1 MNSFQEIFNKQKAY
15 FDSDATKSYEWRI
28 DQLTRLENLC
38 NENGETLEAAMSS
51 DFKTA
56 SQEKVFEIM
65 APVGTAAF
73 AKQELK
79 EWMKAVDVVVPKALR
94 ESGHTAKVYREPY
107 GVTLVIGPF
116 NGPLT
121 LLFDPACQVLAAGN
135 PCILKLSEGLPAT
148 SKVLLDL
155 IPKYF
160 DPRAVTA
167 VTGSKDEVT
176 ELLKLPFDFIFFTGS
191 VKVGKIVM
199 EAAAKNLT
207 PVLLELGGQNP
218 AFVDATANIPD
229 AAKKI
234 VWGATAWGGQ
244 WCTSP
249 GYAYVHESIAEAF
262 VRESKKAVIELYGTD
277 PKSRSDDYSRIISPK
292 AVDRFVSLIDQSKVV
307 AGGSADRE
315 ARYLDPTIL
324 YPVTWDDPIMEDE
337 IFGPILPILTYKD
350 MDAAIREVK
359 KHPKPLSGFLF
370 SRDQKAI
377 DHFLA
382 SLSFGGGA
390 INQVN
395 IHLFIETM
403 PFGGVGYSGIGHYYG
418 KAGFDALTH
427 AKSVL
432 ISPPDV
438 AIQHLFPPC
447 TEERSKRS
455 ASGLNTRPQRSPTK
469 RPPRSTEM
477 KTNAKDYVSIAQQFF
492 TAYDAHEVDGM
503 LALCADGALGR
514 YAPYG
519 RESVVPIRGGIDVIW
534 SAFPNAVPNFRVKV
548 IELIPAEGNTVVI
561 QAEMSGPI
569 PAEVPGVAK
578 KGQDVHIPHCY
589 ILRFDTDS
597 KITRLDAYWDNTV
610 LNSIKASGV

>member
-1 MNSFQEIFNKQKAY
+1 MNQFQKIFDKQKAY
-15 FDSDATKSYEWRI
+15 FDSDPTKSYEWRI
-28 DQLTRLENLC
+28 DKLTRLENLC
-38 NENGETLEAAMSS
+38 NENAEVLEAAMSS

-73 AKQELK
+73 AKLELK
-79 EWMKAVDVVVPKALR
+79 EWMKPVDVVVPKALR

-121 LLFDPACQVLAAGN
+121 LLFDPAVQVIAAGN

-148 SKVLLDL
+148 SKLLLDL

-160 DPRAVTA
+160 DPRSVTA
-167 VTGSKDEVT
+167 
-176 ELLKLPFDFIFFTGS
+176 FTGS

-207 PVLLELGGQNP
+207 PILLELGGQNP
-218 AFVDATANIPD
+218 AFVDPTANIPD

-249 GYAYVHESIAEAF
+249 GYAYVHESIAEEF
-262 VRESKKAVIELYGTD
+262 VQECKKAVVELYGND
-277 PKSRSDDYSRIISPK
+277 PKSRLDDYSRIVSPK
-292 AVDRFVSLIDQSKVV
+292 AVERLASLIDQKKVV
-307 AGGSADRE
+307 AGGASDPK
-315 ARYLDPTIL
+315 ARYIDPTII

-337 IFGPILPILTYKD
+337 IFGPLLPILIYKD
-350 MDAAIREVK
+350 FDAAIREVK

-395 IHLFIETM
+395 IHLFIETI
-403 PFGGVGYSGIGHYYG
+403 PFGGVGNSGIGHYYG
-418 KAGFDALTH
+418 KTGFDALTH

-438 AIQHLFPPC
+438 AIEHLFPPY
-447 TEERSKRS
+447 TDEKV
-455 ASGLNTRPQRSPTK
+455 Q
-469 RPPRSTEM
+469 
-477 KTNAKDYVSIAQQFF
+477 
-492 TAYDAHEVDGM
+492 
-503 LALCADGALGR
+503 ALSQWFE
-514 YAPYG
+514 Y
-519 RESVVPIRGGIDVIW
+519 
-534 SAFPNAVPNFRVKV
+534 
-548 IELIPAEGNTVVI
+548 
-561 QAEMSGPI
+561 
-569 PAEVPGVAK
+569 
-578 KGQDVHIPHCY
+578 
-589 ILRFDTDS
+589 
-597 KITRLDAYWDNTV
+597 
-610 LNSIKASGV
+610 